1 MRRLGVLIAM
11 ALILAAC
18 GDDDGNDDATTRCRT
33 SDEMALTDDN
43 ETTQG
48 TTGREV
54 TPTDDETTLSPRGVE
69 VTLTVTATDF
79 AFDPV
84 DPVVEVGESS
94 TVHLINR
101 GSNPH
106 TWVVLR
112 QCASAEQY
120 IESIDSATTTAARRD
135 AEEGQTLVKVGP
147 AAGPLGDPVTF
158 TIDKAGTYEVVCDIP
173 EHFEKGMEGTLVVE

>member
-11 ALILAAC
+11 ALILVAC
-18 GDDDGNDDATTRCRT
+18 GDADGNDD
-33 SDEMALTDDN
+33 D
-43 ETTQG
+43 ETTQCR
-48 TTGREV
+48 TGREV
-54 TPTDDETTLSPRGVE
+54 TPTDDDETTLSPSDVE

-94 TVHLINR
+94 TVHLINK
-101 GSNPH
+101 GSGPH

-120 IESIDSATTTAARRD
+120 IESIDSASTTAARRQV
-135 AEEGQTLVKVGP
+135 EEDQTLVAVDP
-147 AAGPLGDPVTF
+147 APGLLGVPVTF
-158 TIDKAGTYEVVCDIP
+158 TIDEAGTYEVVCDIP
-173 EHFEKGMEGTLVVE
+173 EHFEKGMKGTLVVE